1 MNMKY
6 AILVISDKI
15 SHYGIL
21 GILIIKRKLNKDVL
35 IIKRKLNKD
44 VLILLVEK

>member
-1 MNMKY
+1 MNTNF
-6 AILVISDKI
+6 ALLVIADLI
-15 SHYGIL
+15 SFCGIC
-21 GILIIKRKLNKDVL
+21 GVL